1 MSNSKFNF
9 LKEEDPYNVYYKKK
23 VKDFGEGTATLV
35 KQDENAAPTTVPDAT
50 QKPKIIIPT
59 EPPAEF
65 EFCHDPPTMNALEL
79 DIVKLTAQVNL
90 FLKESFRMMFN
101 TIVIFD

>member
-9 LKEEDPYNVYYKKK
+9 LKDDDPYNVYYKKK
-23 VKDFGEGTATLV
+23 VKDFSEGTATLV
-35 KQDENAAPTTVPDAT
+35 KQDENVPVPVEVS

-59 EPPAEF
+59 EPPVEF

-79 DIVKLTAQVNL
+79 DIVKLTAQVL
-90 FLKESFRMMFN
+90 LPSFR
-101 TIVIFD
+101 